1 MTMNYNVR
9 QLHKR
14 FDKIERTLDMIE
26 RYANPNHF
34 TLSDLFNNADSKDEL
49 VVDSKKKERYNY
61 KTHRIELYDDNT
73 YISGAWLSSLV
84 FDGILERIGT
94 ETRLWKHKEYLRGE
108 YRTILEEIEVGVYKV
123 VKSLTDYKVEIIAS
137 I

>member
-1 MTMNYNVR
+1 MNYNVR

-14 FDKIERTLDMIE
+14 FDKIERTLNMIE

-61 KTHRIELYDDNT
+61 TTHRREVYDDNT
-73 YISGAWLSSLV
+73 YISGAWLRGLV
-84 FDGILERIGT
+84 SDGILEYIGT
-94 ETRLWKHKEYLRGE
+94 ETHLWKHKEYLRGD
-108 YRTILEEIEVGVYKV
+108 YRTIIEEIEVGVYKV
-123 VKSLTDYKVEIIAS
+123 VKSLTDYKVEIVMS